1 MRIPME
7 DVVYTNGAYTE
18 KPCKHN
24 GSKNKT

>member
-1 MRIPME
+1 ME